1 MKQLKMKQNNKNIL
15 REKCP
20 YSEFLWSVFSFIP
33 TEYRDLFSK
42 SPYSVQMREN
52 TNHKNFEYGQFLH
65 SEVDFQACN
74 NMAAMDISNHFLGR
88 VLPGKRLVKG
98 GDGFIRAG

>member
-1 MKQLKMKQNNKNIL
+1 MKQLKMKKNNKNTL

-20 YSEFLWSVFSFIP
+20 YSEFLSSVFSFIP
-33 TEYRDLFSK
+33 TEYRNLFSK
-42 SPYSVQMREN
+42 YSYSVQMRES
-52 TNHKNFEYGQFLH
+52 TDQKNFEYRQFLH

-74 NMAAMDISNHFLGR
+74 NMTAKDISSHILGS
-88 VLPGKRLVKG
+88 VLPGERG